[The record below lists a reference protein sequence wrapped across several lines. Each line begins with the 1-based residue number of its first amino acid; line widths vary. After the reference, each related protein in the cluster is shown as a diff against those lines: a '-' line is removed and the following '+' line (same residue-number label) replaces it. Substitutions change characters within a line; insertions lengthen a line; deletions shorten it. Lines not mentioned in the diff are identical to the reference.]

1 MYFITPQDLT
11 KNSGV
16 AFGTSGLRGLVAEL
30 NAELCSAFVAAFLNV
45 LKTWRI
51 QLRSAILVV
60 MRPSAKILQKRLN
73 EVFYS

>member
-1 MYFITPQDLT
+1 MLIIKQ
-11 KNSGV
+11 N
-16 AFGTSGLRGLVAEL
+16 
-30 NAELCSAFVAAFLNV
+30 AFLEKAV
-45 LKTWRI
+45 LVHRIIKKIVHEHQNAGRI